1 MVGRKGRRITAGG
14 RGMGYPDHISA
25 VTLRKRHHGT
35 ALPKNTVG
43 KDYDRVLPP
52 AAAGRLGSQDGSA
65 DD

>member
-1 MVGRKGRRITAGG
+1 M
-14 RGMGYPDHISA
+14 
-25 VTLRKRHHGT
+25 TLRKRHHGT
-35 ALPKNTVG
+35 ALPKNTVGKDYG